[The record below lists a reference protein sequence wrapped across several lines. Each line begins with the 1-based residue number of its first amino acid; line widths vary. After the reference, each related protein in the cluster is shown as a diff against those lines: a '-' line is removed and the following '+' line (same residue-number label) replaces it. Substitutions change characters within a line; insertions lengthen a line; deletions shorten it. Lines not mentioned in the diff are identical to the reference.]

1 MAAKKIVPKKVAPKK
16 KAPSA
21 ADFRIKE
28 ESGKKKSAD
37 ISYDVSTP
45 NGRAA
50 YEIAK
55 QAGGKYMNSP
65 YNRTSVDNPMNY
77 PIGSDGYYT
86 KTGGRFRVA
95 DKIMTKAYKETKTML
110 DKKYPDLANPIKPS
124 VTKASA
130 KAKKKK

>member
-1 MAAKKIVPKKVAPKK
+1 MVAKKVIPKKTVPKK

-21 ADFRIKE
+21 ADFRKKE
-28 ESGKKKSAD
+28 EAGKKKSAD

-45 NGRAA
+45 NGRTA

-55 QAGGKYMNSP
+55 QAGGQYMNSP
-65 YNRTSVDNPMNY
+65 YNRTSVSNPMNY
-77 PIGSDGYYT
+77 PVGSDSYYT

-110 DKKYPDLANPIKPS
+110 DKKYPGLAKPIKPS
-124 VTKASA
+124 VTKAS
-130 KAKKKK
+130 KKK